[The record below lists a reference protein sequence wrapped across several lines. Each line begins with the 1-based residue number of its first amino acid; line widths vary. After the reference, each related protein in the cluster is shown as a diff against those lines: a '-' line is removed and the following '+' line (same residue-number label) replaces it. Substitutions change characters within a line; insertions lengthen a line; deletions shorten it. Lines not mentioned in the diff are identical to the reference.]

1 MNFIYN
7 NWFKILVIFLFR
19 NMKQPLMPIAT
30 AVWLVENTT
39 LTFAQIAKFCVLHEM
54 EVQGIADG
62 EIGSDIEGQ
71 DPILLGQLS
80 HDNIKLCEN
89 DEYQDLQLI
98 ELNLPN
104 NKKNNTGKKYI
115 PIAKRRDKPDAI
127 AWLIKN
133 HPNIP
138 ESKIVKLIGT
148 TKKTIL
154 AIKSKD
160 YTNFHMLQPKDPVLL
175 GLCTQMELNE
185 LIEKF
190 TNISEE

>member
-1 MNFIYN
+1 MT
-7 NWFKILVIFLFR
+7 
-19 NMKQPLMPIAT
+19 QPLMPIAT

-39 LTFAQIAKFCVLHEM
+39 LTFTQISKFCVLHEM

-62 EIGSDIEGQ
+62 EIGADIEGQ

-80 HDNIKLCEN
+80 RENISLYEN
-89 DEYQDLQLI
+89 DSTQELQLI

-104 NKKNNTGKKYI
+104 NKKNNAGKKYI

-154 AIKSKD
+154 AIKNKD
-160 YTNFHMLQPKDPVLL
+160 YANFHMLQPKDPVLL
-175 GLCTQMELNE
+175 GLCTQTELNE